1 MATSSLLDTADLISA
16 KYRTESLALPDVKR
30 INNITKFMADPL
42 NFYGDIKKL
51 AGRFENQAKQC
62 QDVIKL
68 LKEQVKAK
76 TATLHQ
82 VKEDMLELQRQLKK
96 PDATVVYVN
105 MKTPVLVK
113 FLDETEVN
121 EYDVPTALE
130 RYNLKMSSLY
140 GEILSVDSDVDH
152 VSYLKSVADVNSQYV
167 KDWYNRHNAKKLKVE
182 DPKKKEPE
190 NFFEPEE
197 ESDEELQEFS
207 EHEKETDDRS
217 EEEAKNKDTEEKD
230 AELQNFEDEIA
241 TEPES
246 DEKLPEK
253 KVSKAKIIGK
263 SFPEVVKPAKKVSG
277 EKLNGPKTPK
287 NTGTEWQ
294 SFKLPEKKVSN
305 EKKPEKHA
313 EEKFPGKNNQAT
325 NNSEIE
331 NPTVKLIAKKITD
344 NTEKKDKG
352 QLPVKN
358 VAKKLEFS
366 NKVAVKTASK
376 QCISKNLAEKNL
388 NKKDIAAPKQESKS
402 KLPMK
407 NDLKKLGNC
416 SA

>member
-42 NFYGDIKKL
+42 NFDGDIKKL
-51 AGRFENQAKQC
+51 AARFENQAKQC

-140 GEILSVDSDVDH
+140 GEILSLDSDVDH
-152 VSYLKSVADVNSQYV
+152 VSYLKNVANINSQYV
-167 KDWYNRHNAKKLKVE
+167 KDWHKRDMAKKLQVE

-190 NFFEPEE
+190 NSFEPEE
-197 ESDEELQEFS
+197 ESDEEQQEFL
-207 EHEKETDDRS
+207 ETDDRS
-217 EEEAKNKDTEEKD
+217 EEEVENKDTEETD
-230 AELQNFEDEIA
+230 AELQNLEDEIA
-241 TEPES
+241 TEPDS
-246 DEKLPEK
+246 DEKLPEQ
-253 KVSKAKIIGK
+253 KVLKEKITGK
-263 SFPEVVKPAKKVSG
+263 SFAMVVKTAKEVSG
-277 EKLNGPKTPK
+277 EKLNEQKTTK
-287 NTGTEWQ
+287 NTGTEWK

-305 EKKPEKHA
+305 EKKPEQHA
-313 EEKFPGKNNQAT
+313 EEKFSGKKNQAT
-325 NNSEIE
+325 KNTEVKS
-331 NPTVKLIAKKITD
+331 PTVKVIAKKITE
-344 NTEKKDKG
+344 NTEMKDKG

-358 VAKKLEFS
+358 VAKKLEFP
-366 NKVAVKTASK
+366 NKVAVKIAS
-376 QCISKNLAEKNL
+376 QQSISKNLAEKNFY
-388 NKKDIAAPKQESKS
+388 KKDIAAPKEESKS
-402 KLPMK
+402 NLPMK

-416 SA
+416 NA